1 MLILSWEYPPV
12 VVGGLGRHVH
22 GLSVA
27 LAAAGHEVTV
37 MTRGADDGTSPALIV
52 FEGVRI
58 IRTEPDPAVPKIG
71 PDDIVTWALAFNH
84 ALTRGALA
92 LEGPFDVVHVHDW
105 LVAHAGVNL
114 SVATGAPLVVTVH
127 ATESGRHGDS
137 LRTDLHRKI
146 HGVERWMLESANRVV
161 VCSTHMRDEV
171 QCLFAP
177 AVGLVEVVPNGVD
190 ARAWSPL
197 AQPVARSSVGEHSSG
212 PLLACIARLVR
223 EKGVGDLIRATAL
236 LRHRH
241 RGLRV
246 VVAGEGHRREDLLAE
261 AAKQGVQ
268 DIVDLVGF
276 VPQDQLAEL
285 LAAASVVVIPS
296 RYEPFGLVAL
306 EAAAAGVPRVVAAT
320 GGLLEHVQNERNAL
334 TYPPGDVE
342 ALVAAIDRVL
352 LEAGLAERLVRTAA
366 DDLRSVPSWDEVAAT
381 VTGVYE
387 CARATMCAP

>member
-22 GLSVA
+22 GLCVA

-37 MTRGADDGTSPALIV
+37 MTRGADDGTSPAVEV

-58 IRTEPDPAVPKIG
+58 IRTEPDPAVPTIG

-92 LEGPFDVVHVHDW
+92 LEGPFDVIHVHDW

-137 LRTDLHRKI
+137 LRTDLHRTI
-146 HGVERWMLESANRVV
+146 HGVERWMLGSANRVV

-171 QCLFAP
+171 QRLFAP
-177 AVGLVEVVPNGVD
+177 AVGQIEVVPNGVD
-190 ARAWSPL
+190 ARAWSSL
-197 AQPVARSSVGEHSSG
+197 TQPADRGGFKKHGSG
-212 PLLACIARLVR
+212 PLLVCIARLVR
-223 EKGVGDLIRATAL
+223 EKGVGDLIRAAAL

-241 RGLRV
+241 RDLRV
-246 VVAGEGHRREDLLAE
+246 VVAGEGHRREDLIAE
-261 AAKQGVQ
+261 AAEQGVQ
-268 DIVDLVGF
+268 DIVNLVGF
-276 VPQDQLAEL
+276 VPQDQLAAL

-320 GGLLEHVQNERNAL
+320 GGLLEHVRHDRNAL
-334 TYPPGDVE
+334 TYPPGDVG
-342 ALVAAIDRVL
+342 ALVTAVDRML
-352 LEAGLAERLVRTAA
+352 NEAGLAERLVRTATA
-366 DDLRSVPSWDEVAAT
+366 DLRSAPGWDEVAAA

-387 CARATMCAP
+387 RARETMCEP